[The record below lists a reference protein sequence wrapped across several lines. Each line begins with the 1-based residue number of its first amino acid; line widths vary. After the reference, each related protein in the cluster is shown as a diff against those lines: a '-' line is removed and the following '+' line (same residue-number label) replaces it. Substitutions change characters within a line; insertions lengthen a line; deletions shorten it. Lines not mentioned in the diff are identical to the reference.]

1 MQRLFLCL
9 FLGQEV
15 GIWKILASQRDIQS
29 WNQPNVL
36 RRVAGDKRT
45 QTDRPARGAQSELN
59 KLEAVSKGTESMF
72 QQMAARSKMLTA
84 QNNEGNQKV
93 AAYQKGIANL
103 NTVVKTSQREQQAIG
118 EKITQAK
125 DKLAQSEEKVKS
137 LADVHKAA

>member
-45 QTDRPARGAQSELN
+45 QTDRPARGAC
-59 KLEAVSKGTESMF
+59 SKQAE
-72 QQMAARSKMLTA
+72 QARSRIQRCGEHIPANGRAASDTS
-84 QNNEGNQKV
+84 GN
-93 AAYQKGIANL
+93 GFSIA
-103 NTVVKTSQREQQAIG
+103 SIG
-118 EKITQAK
+118 
-125 DKLAQSEEKVKS
+125 
-137 LADVHKAA
+137 

>member
-1 MQRLFLCL
+1 MEDIGIAKGYTELDISQMSSVVLQATKELKQIDR
-9 FLGQEV
+9 QEA
-15 GIWKILASQRDIQS
+15 L
-29 WNQPNVL
+29 
-36 RRVAGDKRT
+36 
-45 QTDRPARGAQSELN
+45 AQSELN

-103 NTVVKTSQREQQAIG
+103 NTVIKTSQREQQAIG
-118 EKITQAK
+118 EKITRAK

-137 LADVHKAA
+137 LADAHKAAQQAIRLATAFP

>member
-1 MQRLFLCL
+1 MEDIGIAKGYTELDISQMSSVVLQATKELKQIDR
-9 FLGQEV
+9 QEA
-15 GIWKILASQRDIQS
+15 L
-29 WNQPNVL
+29 
-36 RRVAGDKRT
+36 
-45 QTDRPARGAQSELN
+45 AQSELN

-103 NTVVKTSQREQQAIG
+103 NTVIKTSQREQQAIG
-118 EKITQAK
+118 EKITRAK

-137 LADVHKAA
+137 LADAHKSAQQAIRLATAFP